1 MGQNAFAWYLG
12 TFSKSSFP
20 TKPKGRLVLSPFLF
34 FLSASAVQTPVD
46 GHNPYSRQGTVPHD
60 LCLFFSLTPSSPK
73 AGDSRIDDPVQRGE
87 GREVGLTRD
96 EFTVVFCP
104 IVVAC
109 MLSAFYG
116 QGQGCIG
123 ASRNTLHLIPR
134 ALTWSIRST
143 RFASSRPVRDT

>member
-1 MGQNAFAWYLG
+1 MVSRNIFQIIIPNKAKRQIGLVS
-12 TFSKSSFP
+12 FSF
-20 TKPKGRLVLSPFLF
+20 F

-60 LCLFFSLTPSSPK
+60 LSLFFSHLHRLLPK
-73 AGDSRIDDPVQRGE
+73 PEIHELMTRSKGERG
-87 GREVGLTRD
+87 GRGGLTRD

-143 RFASSRPVRDT
+143 GFASSRPIRDT

>member
-1 MGQNAFAWYLG
+1 MVSRNFFQIIIPNKAKRADWFLAFFVFFFPHLP
-12 TFSKSSFP
+12 SKPPS
-20 TKPKGRLVLSPFLF
+20 T
-34 FLSASAVQTPVD
+34 AV
-46 GHNPYSRQGTVPHD
+46 NPYSRQGTAPHD
-60 LCLFFSLTPSSPK
+60 LSLFFPHVHRCLPK
-73 AGDSRIDDPVQRGE
+73 PEIHELMTRKKKEERGGE
-87 GREVGLTRD
+87 GWSNRVLHD